1 MKVTLENE
9 GQAITILPEGRIDT
23 VTAPELED
31 AMSKIP
37 NDSTSIKFDFSK
49 VDYISSAGLR
59 VLLVAQKTMKKT
71 GGSMSIANVSP
82 AVKEVF
88 DITGFSDIL
97 TIV

>member
-59 VLLVAQKTMKKT
+59 VLLVAQKTMKKI
-71 GGSMSIANVSP
+71 GGSMSIANVSS